1 MKAMKKHTSPGV
13 WPTDGLEYIGRCPI
27 CDSTARGI
35 LYDELTD
42 RVFYCAPGTWRLY
55 RCRGCHAAY
64 LDPRPDLDTIDQA
77 YADYFTHEEAPSP
90 SILEPMNIPAGK
102 LRFALR
108 NGYLN
113 KRFGYSLKPAL
124 DLGFFFARLLPLSR
138 AREDRGVRHLQ
149 FASQHPHLLDVGCG
163 NGGFLRQMTELGW
176 QAQGLDPDPKAV
188 SAAIE
193 AGVAVQHG
201 TLLDSGLPDDYFDAI
216 TLGHVIEHLHDPA
229 ANLEVCYRAL
239 RPNGLIWIGTPNL
252 SSLGHAKFRRS
263 WIGLDPPRHL
273 VLFTPDSLRHAL
285 ESVGF
290 RITSYPPVLRGNSFF
305 RTSAAMERGLDPMDP
320 PPLPR
325 SLQSGALLAD
335 FLSWLRPGLSEE
347 LVLIARKEVCD
358 G

>member
-1 MKAMKKHTSPGV
+1 MNVMRQQLGPSIWPKHE
-13 WPTDGLEYIGRCPI
+13 LELLGRCPI
-27 CDSTARGI
+27 CSGTARSI
-35 LYDELTD
+35 MYDELTD
-42 RVFYCAPGTWRLY
+42 SVFHNAPGTWQLY
-55 RCRGCHAAY
+55 RCHGCNVAY
-64 LDPRPDLDTIDQA
+64 LDPRPDLNTINRA
-77 YADYFTHEEAPSP
+77 YADYYTHEERPFPS
-90 SILEPMNIPAGK
+90 LNEPHQIAAGK
-102 LRFALR
+102 LRLAMR

-193 AGVAVQHG
+193 AGVAVHHG

-229 ANLEVCYRAL
+229 ANLEACYRAL

-252 SSLGHAKFRRS
+252 SSLGHSRFGRS

-273 VLFTPDSLRHAL
+273 VLFTADSLRHAL

-290 RITSYPPVLRGNSFF
+290 RIASHPPVLRGSWHF
-305 RTSAAMERGLDPMDP
+305 RTSAAIEKGLDPWDP

-325 SLQSGALLAD
+325 FLQLNVLLGD

-347 LVLIARKEVCD
+347 LVLIARKVVRD